1 MFDIL
6 KYFQATEDSLSATI
20 CNCDATND
28 VGAKACKKLG
38 ENLEQRLNFVKT
50 KLEENS
56 NLGRCPCE
64 QELINVRVEV
74 DPIKSPNTKN
84 VALDVFQNMYT
95 SATLFMEK
103 QGMNLTNF
111 SSESQ
116 FVIPEETCYR
126 GDINGGEY
134 KLKEGNGAASIS
146 FRLEV
151 FSFIMK
157 SLRSLVSDS

>member
-6 KYFQATEDSLSATI
+6 KHFQAAEDSLSATI

-28 VGAKACKKLG
+28 QGANACRKLG
-38 ENLEQRLNFVKT
+38 ENLQQRLNSVKT
-50 KLEENS
+50 KLEENG

-74 DPIKSPNTKN
+74 DPIKSPNTKA
-84 VALDVFQNMYT
+84 VALDVFKNMYT
-95 SATLFMEK
+95 SPTLFMEK
-103 QGMNLTNF
+103 QGMNLTKF

-116 FVIPEETCYR
+116 FVIPEEACYR

-151 FSFIMK
+151 FLF
-157 SLRSLVSDS
+157 L